1 MATWDQQLLSRVIL
15 TGDIGP
21 IAKWGITYDD
31 FQTPEGRTIFQHL
44 TRYFSMPETAGAV
57 LGTNALREQYPTFQI
72 IDDPS
77 MTVEALCH
85 EVRQNRCKVETRML
99 MQRTASLIE
108 TDPVAAF
115 RVIQNAAEMLQR
127 LQNGKATDV
136 FAEDAVQ
143 RNITNMELR
152 ESGVDMSICPWPW
165 QPLQEATGGIEKDDF
180 VVLYGRPK
188 SMKSWVLTALIA
200 WCWQQGKRILIYT
213 KEMTAD
219 NMFLRIAAI
228 IAGVRYHELRRAK
241 LSPYEKKLMYDVL
254 KVLRA
259 VRHEQP
265 MVCLSGQDTGE
276 GGDTVP
282 WLRSKIE
289 EHKPDI
295 CFIDGMYLMSDMRGG
310 PKQKD
315 NFRVQNI
322 SRDLR
327 RTVLD
332 TGIPIICTIQAN
344 RDAAKNKEANLDEI
358 AFSDAIGQDATL
370 AMRVINEKNQP
381 TIALMVGGSR
391 EFSLDGFRIYGVPA
405 TNFSDAGPITE
416 GELIDVQRTD
426 TAEPKARRRTAK
438 PDGAAPAANA
448 RDPQPQAPIPDLDKL
463 VTAATTPPPKL

>member
-1 MATWDQQLLSRVIL
+1 MSTWDQQLISRIIL
-15 TGDIGP
+15 TGDMHP
-21 IAKWGITYDD
+21 VARWGITYED
-31 FQTPEGRTIFQHL
+31 FQTPEGRMLFQHL

-57 LGTNALREQYPTFQI
+57 LGTNALREMYPTFQI

-77 MTVEALCH
+77 MTVDALCH
-85 EVRQNRCKVETRML
+85 EVRQNRCKVETRLL
-99 MQRTASLIE
+99 MQRTADMLE
-108 TDPVAAF
+108 TDPAQAF
-115 RVIQNAAEMLQR
+115 RNIQNAAEMLQR
-127 LQNGKATDV
+127 LQGGKATDV

-143 RNITNMELR
+143 RVMDTYELR
-152 ESGVDMSICPWPW
+152 KRGVDMSVCPWPW
-165 QPLQEATGGIEKDDF
+165 QPLQEATGGMEKDDF
-180 VVLYGRPK
+180 IVIYGRPK
-188 SMKSWVLTALIA
+188 SMKSWVLAALIA
-200 WCWQQGKRILIYT
+200 WCWQQGKRLLIYT

-219 NMFLRIAAI
+219 NVFMRVAAI

-241 LSPYEKKLMYDVL
+241 LSPYEEGAVYDVL
-254 KVLRA
+254 KVMRA
-259 VRHEQP
+259 VRHNQP
-265 MVCLSGQDTGE
+265 TVCLSGQDTGE

-289 EHKPDI
+289 EHRPDI
-295 CFIDGMYLMSDMRGG
+295 CFIDGMYLMTDIRGSS
-310 PKQKD
+310 KQKD

-381 TIALMVGGSR
+381 TLALMVGGSR
-391 EFSLDGFRIYGVPA
+391 EYFLDGFRIYGVPA

-416 GELIDVQRTD
+416 GELIDAQRSD
-426 TAEPKARRRTAK
+426 T
-438 PDGAAPAANA
+438 PDGAGRAQRRAAGA
-448 RDPQPQAPIPDLDKL
+448 TTRSPQPATANIGSLDEQIAA
-463 VTAATTPPPKL
+463 AATKLPPPPEE

>member
-1 MATWDQQLLSRVIL
+1 MSTWDQQLISRIIL
-15 TGDIGP
+15 TGDISP
-21 IAKWGITYDD
+21 IVQWGITYED
-31 FQTPEGRTIFQHL
+31 FQTPEGRTLYQHL
-44 TRYFSMPETAGAV
+44 TRYFSMAETAGAV
-57 LGTNALREQYPTFQI
+57 LGPNAIRAQYPTFQI

-77 MTVEALCH
+77 MTVESLCH
-85 EVRQNRCKVETRML
+85 EVRQNRCKVEARQLVKSVAEM
-99 MQRTASLIE
+99 IE
-108 TDPVAAF
+108 TSPDQAF
-115 RVIQNAAEMLQR
+115 ANIQNGADMLRR
-127 LQNGKATDV
+127 LQGGKATDV
-136 FAEDAVQ
+136 FAEDAVA
-143 RNITNMELR
+143 RVMDNYELR
-152 ESGVDMSICPWPW
+152 ERGVDMSICPWPW
-165 QPLQEATGGIEKDDF
+165 NPLQEATGGVEKDDY

-219 NMFLRIAAI
+219 NMYMRIAAI
-228 IAGVRYHELRRAK
+228 IAGVRYHEFRRAK
-241 LSPYEKKLMYDVL
+241 LSPHEKKSVYDVL

-259 VRHEQP
+259 VRAEQP

-276 GGDTVP
+276 GGDSVP

-289 EHKPDI
+289 EHGPDI
-295 CFIDGMYLMSDMRGG
+295 CFIDGMYLMSDVRGS

-327 RTVLD
+327 RTILD
-332 TGIPIICTIQAN
+332 TGVPIICTLQAN
-344 RDAAKNKEANLDEI
+344 RDAAKNSEANLDEI

-405 TNFSDAGPITE
+405 TNFSDAGAIST
-416 GELIDVQRTD
+416 GELLDAAQADAPDNAQASGRGRRRASNTRD
-426 TAEPKARRRTAK
+426 PAPQATAERDEAIMGALSKPPARM
-438 PDGAAPAANA
+438 
-448 RDPQPQAPIPDLDKL
+448 
-463 VTAATTPPPKL
+463 